1 MVVQTKLSEGSL
13 AIFAELNKTL
23 IFATRLKVRQEIPG
37 KPALERLAND
47 NGVAIALVDDRGH
60 EVYVANNNSICRELN
75 PKGEFETHCK
85 AFCGTAF
92 EEATEVGETVSF
104 TCHAG
109 LDCRVVPI
117 EGGERPLVAI
127 VGRTFL
133 KAENYRR
140 ATTRA
145 ITGDWRDHSPAE
157 LFENVLLS
165 GSVGV
170 LDRTAAKLAGSA
182 KKLKAVN
189 GDHQL
194 KKVEVPQ
201 QKSESAGQISAEP
214 EKRTPPP
221 SVSNIVARF
230 NKEVGFGRDPERAI
244 PQPEQ
249 PKPPVIETKAEQPSP
264 NAVQKGEPDDK
275 AETHATQYDLPVAAN
290 AAAVVPR
297 IAEAKQTRSGDQR
310 AAEARAWRSF
320 FGSLLK
326 TDHAKAVESVLE
338 FVSLQYG
345 LNSLIWLE
353 RNDNRLVNT
362 SAYGEMKNRRLRLG
376 IAADDKRLLEA
387 AQNEM
392 PLELAEKP
400 KAGSVAGERVMYL
413 FPIGVGGEISSGV
426 AIFEKIE
433 DERIRRQIA
442 RLCQSIAP
450 QMEILRLRGD
460 VARSETLST
469 AVRRFSDALRQVDA
483 DDVWIQLTQ
492 NAAEMLKAERASL
505 MVLNERSGVL
515 ELKALI
521 GGLGRPGKDDIVGE
535 RVARLVFDKNKSIIV
550 PDVAKTGLPPV
561 TASRR
566 YKTPSFM
573 SCPLAINGKAIGVMS
588 FADKASGQAFDRG
601 SLSMFQAVAPQI
613 AVAIDRA
620 SLKEKAGEYEQLS
633 VTDALTGLLNRR
645 YIEARLA
652 EEVKR
657 SNRHGFPMSFMM
669 IDVDHFKSYN
679 DTFGHPA
686 GDEALKLVGQVIR
699 ETLRGADVAA
709 RFGGEEF
716 SILLPQ
722 TGPEEAWAIGE
733 RVRHNIAE
741 TVFPHRAVTASI
753 GIASCSAD
761 LCSVVHIVAA
771 ADKALYE
778 AKRRGRN
785 RIMAFEQI

>member
-1 MVVQTKLSEGSL
+1 
-13 AIFAELNKTL
+13 
-23 IFATRLKVRQEIPG
+23 VRQEIPG
-37 KPALERLAND
+37 KPALDRLAD
-47 NGVAIALVDDRGH
+47 ENGVAIALVDETAR

-75 PKGEFETHCK
+75 PSGEFETHCK

-92 EEATEVGETVSF
+92 EEVSETGGTVSF

-145 ITGDWRDHSPAE
+145 ISGDWKGHSPSE
-157 LFENVLLS
+157 FFENVLLS
-165 GSVGV
+165 GSSSV
-170 LDRTAAKLAGSA
+170 LERTAAKLVGSS

-189 GDHQL
+189 GEHKL
-194 KKVEVPQ
+194 KEVEEIEKPHTV
-201 QKSESAGQISAEP
+201 EP
-214 EKRTPPP
+214 IPLETEKRSTTQP
-221 SVSNIVARF
+221 VSNIVARF
-230 NKEVGFGRDPERAI
+230 SKEVGFGRDAERAL
-244 PQPEQ
+244 PQADK
-249 PKPPVIETKAEQPSP
+249 PKTEDALVDAKVDHRFNKPKFEPPVLIHEQR
-264 NAVQKGEPDDK
+264 VD
-275 AETHATQYDLPVAAN
+275 PVAESGPI
-290 AAAVVPR
+290 AVAPEPVP
-297 IAEAKQTRSGDQR
+297 AEPPEITKPRSNEQR

-326 TDHAKAVESVLE
+326 TDHAKAVDSVLE
-338 FVSLQYG
+338 FISLQYG
-345 LNSLIWLE
+345 LSALIWLE
-353 RNDNRLVNT
+353 RNDRKLVNT
-362 SAYGEMKNRRLRLG
+362 AAFGEMKNRKLRLG
-376 IAADDKRLLEA
+376 IAADDARLVEA
-387 AQNEM
+387 ARNEM

-400 KAGSVAGERVMYL
+400 KEGAAQGRVMNL
-413 FPIGVGGEISSGV
+413 FPIGVGGEISAGV
-426 AIFEKIE
+426 AIFGKIE
-433 DERIRRQIA
+433 DERVRRQIA
-442 RLCQSIAP
+442 RFCQSIAP

-460 VARSETLST
+460 VARGETLST
-469 AVRRFSDALRQVDA
+469 AVRRFSESLRQIDA
-483 DDVWIQLTQ
+483 EDVWIQLTQ

-505 MVLNERSGVL
+505 MILNERSGAL

-521 GGLGRPGKDDIVGE
+521 GGLGQPGKDDIVGE

-561 TASRR
+561 AASRS

-573 SCPLAINGKAIGVMS
+573 SCPLSISGKAIGVMS
-588 FADKASGQAFDRG
+588 FADKPSGQPFDRG
-601 SLSMFQAVAPQI
+601 SLSMFQAIAPQI
-613 AVAIDRA
+613 AVAIDRS
-620 SLKEKAGEYEQLS
+620 SLKEKAGEFEQLS

-679 DTFGHPA
+679 DQFGHPA
-686 GDEALKLVGQVIR
+686 GDEALKLVGHVIR

-741 TVFPHRAVTASI
+741 TVFPHRVVTASI